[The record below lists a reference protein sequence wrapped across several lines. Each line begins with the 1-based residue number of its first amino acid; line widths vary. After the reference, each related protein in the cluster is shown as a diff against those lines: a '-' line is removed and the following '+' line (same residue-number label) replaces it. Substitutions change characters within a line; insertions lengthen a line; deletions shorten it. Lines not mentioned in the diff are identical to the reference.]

1 MPLIFD
7 GVCLEFRG
15 NYLLK
20 AFASKFNKQILDMKI
35 TKFLPLESRGTLY
48 NSVNWDQINCHQI
61 LAENLWIWDSFND
74 ISTL

>member
-48 NSVNWDQINCHQI
+48 NSEG
-61 LAENLWIWDSFND
+61 ANLIMPPERESVPEW
-74 ISTL
+74 T